1 MRTINLLG
9 LEYTEEMI
17 DMLVKFDK
25 HMNNKFAEKMVKGDL
40 LTMDDIETEREAYI
54 EKLDE
59 HEGLVV
65 KHFVSASFL
74 NKQNPIMGMLPSI
87 PAIMFTCLIDIF
99 AIRLIVSALIAG
111 VLTIELKMFADKRAY
126 KKIMNIIKYKAREDN

>member
-1 MRTINLLG
+1 MGARVARGGKVMRTINLLG

-87 PAIMFTCLIDIF
+87 PAIRIPECPGVKSVPDSRDSSSVSLPASL
-99 AIRLIVSALIAG
+99 AISCSTSVPS
-111 VLTIELKMFADKRAY
+111 E
-126 KKIMNIIKYKAREDN
+126 